1 MPDALG
7 KVKRRALHE
16 DVMVRLAAYLREGK
30 LKPGDRLPPE
40 RELAGR
46 MHVSRAT
53 IREALRVMQLQSLIV
68 SRHGAG
74 TFIAEGKAASLA
86 QAVTQFA
93 LHDIFEARRLLDP
106 SMAALAAR
114 RATPK
119 DIAKLKSILKEQ
131 EENMQRGE
139 DGGASDMRFHSAIA
153 EATHNRAIIRLA
165 QVLTEIFSPSR
176 DAVLQSGERA
186 KNSVLF
192 HKRILKSIEAHSPEE
207 ARRAMAEHVK
217 SVDRELMGKDISEF
231 GGPTSLR
238 MKDAV
243 AAVAERGV
251 HAASP
256 SNRSGA
262 SNSNQSRSS
271 VRTLKRRERRAP
283 LRVPG
288 AAGAFN
294 NHPTT

>member
-86 QAVTQFA
+86 QTVTQFA

-106 SMAALAAR
+106 SMAELAAR
-114 RATPK
+114 RAG
-119 DIAKLKSILKEQ
+119 IAAAFQ
-131 EENMQRGE
+131 
-139 DGGASDMRFHSAIA
+139 
-153 EATHNRAIIRLA
+153 
-165 QVLTEIFSPSR
+165 
-176 DAVLQSGERA
+176 AV
-186 KNSVLF
+186 V
-192 HKRILKSIEAHSPEE
+192 
-207 ARRAMAEHVK
+207 
-217 SVDRELMGKDISEF
+217 
-231 GGPTSLR
+231 
-238 MKDAV
+238 
-243 AAVAERGV
+243 
-251 HAASP
+251 
-256 SNRSGA
+256 
-262 SNSNQSRSS
+262 SRSAE
-271 VRTLKRRERRAP
+271 TPDHDRR
-283 LRVPG
+283 LRSRC
-288 AAGAFN
+288 ADD
-294 NHPTT
+294 HS